1 MRLAK
6 YLSIVIS
13 FATFFCSS
21 SSVAQGVAQTAVFV
35 QRNTANRNAIAA
47 FVQDSGS
54 GELSLL
60 GVFRTGGK
68 GEPTI
73 DGNQSHA
80 LASKGRLLFV
90 TNAGDNTVS
99 VFDVQSNGTPVL
111 VSRVSSRGVRPVS
124 LAVKKNTLLVVN
136 QGIKAGEPGATGGN
150 VLAFRIA
157 SGGALSPIE
166 GAVYR
171 FASEDVPNEVLSNS
185 SNPLFSVVRSG
196 ANAVSTFW
204 LRDQGAISLTET
216 VFNIPDP
223 LGGAVKSGAQ
233 STVIVTLPDADTAGV
248 VSLQMNARGRTTAR
262 RTYPRPA
269 QKDPCWAAIHPD
281 GNRLWTAAFATRLLS
296 LYNIGGDGRLT
307 AVSNYVAQ
315 VGPGSVDLAVDQAGD
330 YLFSLR
336 AFRVPSGAQNI
347 RPSVDVFATTGSST
361 SAGLSFVGSYQLPQN
376 WTNAAPTGIAV
387 VSPGPI

>member
-124 LAVKKNTLLVVN
+124 LAVKKNALLVVN

-196 ANAVSTFW
+196 ANAVSTF
-204 LRDQGAISLTET
+204 
-216 VFNIPDP
+216 
-223 LGGAVKSGAQ
+223 
-233 STVIVTLPDADTAGV
+233 
-248 VSLQMNARGRTTAR
+248 
-262 RTYPRPA
+262 
-269 QKDPCWAAIHPD
+269 
-281 GNRLWTAAFATRLLS
+281 
-296 LYNIGGDGRLT
+296 
-307 AVSNYVAQ
+307 
-315 VGPGSVDLAVDQAGD
+315 
-330 YLFSLR
+330 
-336 AFRVPSGAQNI
+336 
-347 RPSVDVFATTGSST
+347 
-361 SAGLSFVGSYQLPQN
+361 
-376 WTNAAPTGIAV
+376 
-387 VSPGPI
+387 